1 MRAGLYGLMTENR
14 KSPVPDHIQ
23 QTIDT
28 IASVHARHM
37 REATRTHRFV
47 QGIVSW
53 VARPLF
59 IVLLTVFVAVW
70 IALNLLLGDRGF
82 DPAPFPILEV
92 IGTIGA
98 LYITVLILITAQRE
112 KEIGE
117 HREQLA
123 LQLAILAEQ
132 KSAKIIQLIEEER
145 RDNPLI
151 SDRNDVEAAA
161 LAVPAD
167 PEAVLDAIKDTQGA
181 LREGES
187 GAHDPPEHEK
197 P

>member
-1 MRAGLYGLMTENR
+1 MTEA
-14 KSPVPDHIQ
+14 KKPAVPEHIQ

-28 IASVHARHM
+28 IASVHVRHM
-37 REATRTHRFV
+37 REATRTHRFM

-53 VARPLF
+53 VAHPRF
-59 IVLLTVFVAVW
+59 IVLLTLFVATW
-70 IALNLLLGDRGF
+70 IGANLYLGGRAF
-82 DPAPFPILEV
+82 DGPPFPILQD
-92 IGTIGA
+92 IGTLAA

-117 HREQLA
+117 HREQLT

-132 KSAKIIQLIEEER
+132 KSAKIIQLIEEAR

-151 SDRNDVEAAA
+151 GNRDDAEAAE

-167 PEAVLDAIKDTQGA
+167 PKAVLDAIKDTQGA
-181 LREGES
+181 LGEDNIAGKAS
-187 GAHDPPEHEK
+187 KSDNE
-197 P
+197 